1 MPIIK
6 YKNLI
11 QKVTEKPVFG
21 VIDLAHQNV
30 PRNYAKK
37 ILHELFKS
45 GKITRVE
52 RGKYTILDDAITV
65 ATHLTEPCYVSLWS
79 ALSIHKLT
87 MQIPFSVEI
96 VTTRKRFNRKIMF
109 NNTPIIF
116 YTAQPAM
123 LYGYENIIWKEN
135 IRIPVAKPEKIIV
148 DALYF
153 RAIAPEELRDI
164 IAMVNKKLLISYAKL
179 TQDTYVTTTIERL
192 LPC

>member
-21 VIDLAHQNV
+21 VSDLVNQNM

-52 RGKYTILDDAITV
+52 RGKYTVLDDALIV
-65 ATHLTEPCYVSLWS
+65 ATHLTEPCYVSMWS
-79 ALSIHKLT
+79 ALSIQKLT
-87 MQIPFSVEI
+87 TQVPFSVEI

-116 YTAQPAM
+116 YTVRSEM
-123 LYGYENIIWKEN
+123 MYGYENIIWKEHV
-135 IRIPVAKPEKIIV
+135 RIPVAKPEKIIV

-153 RAIAPEELRDI
+153 RTIAAEELSDI
-164 IAMVNKKLLISYAKL
+164 IATLNKKLLRSYVTL
-179 TQDTYVTTTIERL
+179 TQDTSVKRMVERL
-192 LPC
+192 LS

>member
-21 VIDLAHQNV
+21 VSDLVNQNM

-52 RGKYTILDDAITV
+52 RGKYTVLDDALIV
-65 ATHLTEPCYVSLWS
+65 ATHLTEPCYVSMWS
-79 ALSIHKLT
+79 ALSIQKLT
-87 MQIPFSVEI
+87 TQVPFSVEI

-116 YTAQPAM
+116 YTVRPEM
-123 LYGYENIIWKEN
+123 MYGYENIIWKEH
-135 IRIPVAKPEKIIV
+135 IRIPVAKPEKIII

-153 RAIAPEELRDI
+153 RTIAAEELSDI
-164 IAMVNKKLLISYAKL
+164 IATLNKKLLRSYAKL
-179 TQDTYVTTTIERL
+179 TQDTYVNRMVERL
-192 LPC
+192 LS

>member
-6 YKNLI
+6 YNDLI

-21 VIDLAHQNV
+21 VNDLVHKNI
-30 PRNYAKK
+30 PRGYAKK

-52 RGKYTILDDAITV
+52 RGKYTVLDDALTV
-65 ATHLTEPCYVSLWS
+65 ATHLTEPCYVSMWS
-79 ALSIHKLT
+79 ALSINKLT
-87 MQIPFSVEI
+87 TQVPFSVEI

-116 YTAQPAM
+116 YTVRSEM
-123 LYGYENIIWKEN
+123 MYGYEHIIWKEHL
-135 IRIPVAKPEKIIV
+135 RIPVAKPEKIII

-153 RAIAPEELRDI
+153 RTIAAEELSDI
-164 IAMVNKKLLISYAKL
+164 IATTNKKLLRSYAKL
-179 TQDTYVTTTIERL
+179 TQDTYVKSMVERL
-192 LPC
+192 LL